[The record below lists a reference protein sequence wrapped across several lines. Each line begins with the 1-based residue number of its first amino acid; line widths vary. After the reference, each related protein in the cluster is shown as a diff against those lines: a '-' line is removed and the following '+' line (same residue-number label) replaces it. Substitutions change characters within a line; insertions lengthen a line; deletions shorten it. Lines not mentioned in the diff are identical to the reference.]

1 MLKVFE
7 STALD
12 TLAKPWLS
20 LQCRMIKGVERGA
33 VILGAPGN
41 GNLIQATYWPAKAT
55 PNQGLSDIAK
65 EAIEKQ
71 RGVIREGNKAIGSA
85 GKQFDYLAYP
95 LRISGN
101 LVGVVAIE
109 ISHRSVLKQKVD
121 LEALQWGCA
130 WLSILLRQQAAA
142 VNIRLVNI
150 LELLIHCL
158 ETENFQDAA
167 MALVTEAAVR
177 LDCERVSLGLLKG
190 KCAEVYAL
198 SHSASFNKKS
208 VLLQHIG
215 AAMDEALDQ
224 DASVIYPSNVTT
236 QVVSAHKAL
245 ANHETEHTVCTVP
258 LVHDDK
264 IFGALTFERDIE
276 HPFDSTTVELCE
288 QLAMLTGPILK
299 QKKENDRWIGFKLV
313 TSFRNQLAK
322 LFGARHLWF
331 KTVAASMIIAI
342 VLLSTIT
349 GEYRVTS
356 NVILEGQ
363 IQRIVVA
370 PFEGYITAAPSRAG
384 DIVKKGSLLVS
395 MEDKDLIIE
404 GVKWGSKHEEYKSE
418 YRRAMAEHDRAKVGI
433 LNAQLAQAKAQLQLT
448 NEKLQRTKI
457 RVPIDGIIVQ
467 GDLSQALG
475 APVKQ
480 GEKLFVIAP
489 LNDYRVILQV
499 DERDIGNVNKGQ
511 TGQLALTS
519 LPKQPL
525 NFEVTQITPVSS
537 AEKGT
542 NYFRVEA
549 KLIETPTELRPG
561 MAGIGKIVIG
571 ERKWIWIWT
580 HTLTEW
586 VRMRLWFWMP

>member
-1 MLKVFE
+1 LLKVFE

-20 LQCRMIKGVERGA
+20 LQCRMITGVERGA

-71 RGVIREGNKAIGSA
+71 KGVIREGNKAIGEA

-95 LRISGN
+95 LRISGH

-109 ISHRSVLKQKVD
+109 VLHRPVTKQKAD

-142 VNIRLVNI
+142 INIRLVNI

-158 ETENFQDAA
+158 ETESFQDAA
-167 MALVTEAAVR
+167 TSLVTEAAVR
-177 LDCERVSLGLLKG
+177 LDCERVSLGLVKG
-190 KCAEVYAL
+190 KQIEVTAL
-198 SHSASFNKKS
+198 SHSANFNKKS

-215 AAMDEALDQ
+215 AAMDEAVDQ
-224 DASVIYPSNVTT
+224 DASVIYPSKVST
-236 QVVSAHKAL
+236 QVVNAHKAL
-245 ANHETEHTVCTVP
+245 ANHEADHTVCTVP
-258 LVHDDK
+258 LVHDGEM
-264 IFGALTFERDIE
+264 FGAMTFERNSD
-276 HPFDSTTVELCE
+276 HAFDKNTVELCE
-288 QLAMLTGPILK
+288 QLAMLTGPILR
-299 QKKENDRWIGFKLV
+299 QKKENDKWIGFKLV

-322 LFGARHLWF
+322 LFGANHVWF
-331 KTVAASMIIAI
+331 KTVVASIAVAVI
-342 VLLSTIT
+342 LLSTLS

-356 NVILEGQ
+356 SAMLEGKV
-363 IQRIVVA
+363 QRIVVA
-370 PFEGYITAAPSRAG
+370 PIEGYITAAPARAG
-384 DIVKKGSLLVS
+384 DIVKKGDLLVT

-404 GVKWGSKHEEYKSE
+404 KVKWSGKLEENKSE
-418 YRRAMAEHDRAKVGI
+418 YRSAMAEHDRTKVGI
-433 LNAQLAQAKAQLQLT
+433 LNAQLAQAEAQLRLI

-467 GDLSQALG
+467 GDLSQSLG

-480 GEKLFVIAP
+480 GEHLFVIAP
-489 LNDYRVILQV
+489 LEDYRVILQV
-499 DERDIGNVNKGQ
+499 DERDIGNIETGQ
-511 TGQLALTS
+511 TGKIALTS
-519 LPKQPL
+519 LPKHPL
-525 NFEVTQITPVSS
+525 NFEVTRVTPVST
-537 AEKGT
+537 AEKGA

-549 KLIETPTELRPG
+549 KLQETPSELRPG
-561 MAGIGKIVIG
+561 MLGIGKISIG

-586 VRMRLWFWMP
+586 VRLKLWFWLP